1 MDKRFQVFK
10 KDMQRDLLVHIVVRV
25 RNGTI
30 TFEMAQNMS
39 REIIDAFTKTTEPS
53 IYEALY
59 GIAKK
64 HPGIADIFIKNA
76 NTYEKKKLT
85 DDIPAIISF
94 IKQNDIDNALR
105 IAKGGEN

>member
-1 MDKRFQVFK
+1 
-10 KDMQRDLLVHIVVRV
+10 MQRDLLVHIVVRV
-25 RNGTI
+25 KHGII

-39 REIIDAFTKTTEPS
+39 REIISAFTKTTEPS

-76 NTYEKKKLT
+76 NSYENRKRT
-85 DDIPAIISF
+85 EDIPAIISF
-94 IKQNDIDNALR
+94 IGKNDIYNALLV
-105 IAKGGEN
+105 AKGGGN